1 MFAPVSTRTNK
12 IWITKEN
19 SGVVCHGL
27 ISEYAE
33 NMALLRGLMPTTMGL
48 SRKKMEKE
56 EREDITQKVS
66 HALGHNDLHTIGA
79 YFGSFVKG
87 EIKVKEDV
95 IDKRLISSDFLIRME
110 S

>member
-1 MFAPVSTRTNK
+1 M
-12 IWITKEN
+12 
-19 SGVVCHGL
+19 CHGL